1 VSEEFHAGHDA
12 AGGEETI
19 VPLTTIDR
27 IVSELELS
35 RVDFIKMDI
44 EGAESNAIRG
54 AAETLERFRPRMAIA
69 SYHNDDD
76 LEVIPATVL
85 GSQPGYQWCL
95 AGVGAGWGNLT
106 LIFE

>member
-1 VSEEFHAGHDA
+1 M
-12 AGGEETI
+12 
-19 VPLTTIDR
+19 PLTTIDR
-27 IVSELELS
+27 IVAELDLP
-35 RVDFIKMDI
+35 RVDYIKLDI

-54 AAETLERFRPRMAIA
+54 ASKTLEKFRPRMAIA

-85 GSQPGYQWCL
+85 GFQPQYQWCL
-95 AGVGAGWGNLT
+95 SGVGAGWGNLT